1 MTLLGQPLLQ
11 RVAPQ
16 VLVHHQ
22 NPDTGS
28 RKTRQP
34 ATHHVVEFALAHLD
48 GGIAPHRRER
58 NVVGHL
64 LRCGHG
70 HVAQSEGRGVVA
82 RQSSGAGVHVDGPH
96 ATLRSTSRHRQRDH
110 PGSATE
116 VEQVSSF
123 GQLGSLE
130 QEEFRA
136 GVNATVR
143 EDAGVGLH
151 LERTVGKGDLDAL
164 ARGLHLGFLAEVVLV
179 RVVGGGSH
187 GIGSLSRMTYQ
198 IRTFGDPVL
207 ASQALPVT
215 DIDAKIVR
223 IVDEMFDTLYDSDS
237 GIGLAAPQV
246 GIQRQIFVWDMDDE
260 PMVVLNPVIVESDGE
275 WVYDEGC
282 LSIPG
287 LYVEMTRP
295 KTVLMK
301 GIDMN
306 GNEVAIEAD
315 ELEARLFQHELDH
328 LNGVLMFDR
337 MQPEQRKAAMAE
349 YKKLTEQAAGLG
361 APKRLKA
368 E

>member
-1 MTLLGQPLLQ
+1 
-11 RVAPQ
+11 
-16 VLVHHQ
+16 
-22 NPDTGS
+22 
-28 RKTRQP
+28 
-34 ATHHVVEFALAHLD
+34 
-48 GGIAPHRRER
+48 
-58 NVVGHL
+58 
-64 LRCGHG
+64 
-70 HVAQSEGRGVVA
+70 
-82 RQSSGAGVHVDGPH
+82 
-96 ATLRSTSRHRQRDH
+96 
-110 PGSATE
+110 
-116 VEQVSSF
+116 
-123 GQLGSLE
+123 
-130 QEEFRA
+130 
-136 GVNATVR
+136 
-143 EDAGVGLH
+143 
-151 LERTVGKGDLDAL
+151 
-164 ARGLHLGFLAEVVLV
+164 
-179 RVVGGGSH
+179 
-187 GIGSLSRMTYQ
+187 MTYQ

-207 ASQALPVT
+207 ASRALVVT

-223 IVDEMFDTLYDSDS
+223 IVDEMFDTLYESDS

-337 MQPEQRKAAMAE
+337 MQPEQRKAAIAE
-349 YKKLTEQAAGLG
+349 YKKLTEQAAGLS

>member
-1 MTLLGQPLLQ
+1 
-11 RVAPQ
+11 
-16 VLVHHQ
+16 
-22 NPDTGS
+22 
-28 RKTRQP
+28 
-34 ATHHVVEFALAHLD
+34 
-48 GGIAPHRRER
+48 
-58 NVVGHL
+58 
-64 LRCGHG
+64 
-70 HVAQSEGRGVVA
+70 
-82 RQSSGAGVHVDGPH
+82 
-96 ATLRSTSRHRQRDH
+96 
-110 PGSATE
+110 
-116 VEQVSSF
+116 
-123 GQLGSLE
+123 
-130 QEEFRA
+130 
-136 GVNATVR
+136 
-143 EDAGVGLH
+143 
-151 LERTVGKGDLDAL
+151 
-164 ARGLHLGFLAEVVLV
+164 
-179 RVVGGGSH
+179 
-187 GIGSLSRMTYQ
+187 MTYQ

-215 DIDAKIVR
+215 DIDGKIVR

-260 PMVVLNPVIVESDGE
+260 PMVDLNPVIVESDGE

-337 MQPEQRKAAMAE
+337 MQPDQRKAAIAE
-349 YKKLTEQAAGLG
+349 YKKLTEQAAGLS

>member
-1 MTLLGQPLLQ
+1 
-11 RVAPQ
+11 
-16 VLVHHQ
+16 
-22 NPDTGS
+22 
-28 RKTRQP
+28 
-34 ATHHVVEFALAHLD
+34 
-48 GGIAPHRRER
+48 
-58 NVVGHL
+58 
-64 LRCGHG
+64 
-70 HVAQSEGRGVVA
+70 
-82 RQSSGAGVHVDGPH
+82 
-96 ATLRSTSRHRQRDH
+96 
-110 PGSATE
+110 
-116 VEQVSSF
+116 
-123 GQLGSLE
+123 
-130 QEEFRA
+130 
-136 GVNATVR
+136 
-143 EDAGVGLH
+143 
-151 LERTVGKGDLDAL
+151 
-164 ARGLHLGFLAEVVLV
+164 
-179 RVVGGGSH
+179 
-187 GIGSLSRMTYQ
+187 MTYQ

-246 GIQRQIFVWDMDDE
+246 GIQRQIFVWAMDDE

>member
-1 MTLLGQPLLQ
+1 
-11 RVAPQ
+11 
-16 VLVHHQ
+16 
-22 NPDTGS
+22 
-28 RKTRQP
+28 
-34 ATHHVVEFALAHLD
+34 
-48 GGIAPHRRER
+48 
-58 NVVGHL
+58 
-64 LRCGHG
+64 
-70 HVAQSEGRGVVA
+70 
-82 RQSSGAGVHVDGPH
+82 
-96 ATLRSTSRHRQRDH
+96 
-110 PGSATE
+110 
-116 VEQVSSF
+116 
-123 GQLGSLE
+123 
-130 QEEFRA
+130 
-136 GVNATVR
+136 
-143 EDAGVGLH
+143 
-151 LERTVGKGDLDAL
+151 
-164 ARGLHLGFLAEVVLV
+164 
-179 RVVGGGSH
+179 
-187 GIGSLSRMTYQ
+187 MTYQ

-215 DIDAKIVR
+215 DIDGKIVR

-337 MQPEQRKAAMAE
+337 MQPDQRKAAIAE
-349 YKKLTEQAAGLG
+349 YKKLTEQAAGLS

-368 E
+368 ECPHWHLCPPGRCVASRSWALRPWRCRCLKPW

>member
-1 MTLLGQPLLQ
+1 M
-11 RVAPQ
+11 
-16 VLVHHQ
+16 
-22 NPDTGS
+22 
-28 RKTRQP
+28 
-34 ATHHVVEFALAHLD
+34 
-48 GGIAPHRRER
+48 
-58 NVVGHL
+58 
-64 LRCGHG
+64 
-70 HVAQSEGRGVVA
+70 
-82 RQSSGAGVHVDGPH
+82 
-96 ATLRSTSRHRQRDH
+96 
-110 PGSATE
+110 
-116 VEQVSSF
+116 
-123 GQLGSLE
+123 
-130 QEEFRA
+130 
-136 GVNATVR
+136 
-143 EDAGVGLH
+143 
-151 LERTVGKGDLDAL
+151 
-164 ARGLHLGFLAEVVLV
+164 
-179 RVVGGGSH
+179 
-187 GIGSLSRMTYQ
+187 
-198 IRTFGDPVL
+198 L

>member
-1 MTLLGQPLLQ
+1 
-11 RVAPQ
+11 
-16 VLVHHQ
+16 
-22 NPDTGS
+22 
-28 RKTRQP
+28 
-34 ATHHVVEFALAHLD
+34 
-48 GGIAPHRRER
+48 
-58 NVVGHL
+58 
-64 LRCGHG
+64 
-70 HVAQSEGRGVVA
+70 
-82 RQSSGAGVHVDGPH
+82 
-96 ATLRSTSRHRQRDH
+96 
-110 PGSATE
+110 
-116 VEQVSSF
+116 
-123 GQLGSLE
+123 
-130 QEEFRA
+130 
-136 GVNATVR
+136 
-143 EDAGVGLH
+143 
-151 LERTVGKGDLDAL
+151 
-164 ARGLHLGFLAEVVLV
+164 
-179 RVVGGGSH
+179 
-187 GIGSLSRMTYQ
+187 MTYQ

-207 ASQALPVT
+207 ASQALPVA
-215 DIDAKIVR
+215 DIDGKIAR
-223 IVDEMFDTLYDSDS
+223 IVEEMFDTLYESDS

-301 GIDMN
+301 GIDMD

-337 MQPEQRKAAMAE
+337 MQPEQRKAAIAE
-349 YKKLTEQAAGLG
+349 YKRLSEQATGLG

>member
-1 MTLLGQPLLQ
+1 
-11 RVAPQ
+11 
-16 VLVHHQ
+16 
-22 NPDTGS
+22 
-28 RKTRQP
+28 
-34 ATHHVVEFALAHLD
+34 
-48 GGIAPHRRER
+48 
-58 NVVGHL
+58 
-64 LRCGHG
+64 
-70 HVAQSEGRGVVA
+70 
-82 RQSSGAGVHVDGPH
+82 
-96 ATLRSTSRHRQRDH
+96 
-110 PGSATE
+110 
-116 VEQVSSF
+116 
-123 GQLGSLE
+123 
-130 QEEFRA
+130 
-136 GVNATVR
+136 
-143 EDAGVGLH
+143 
-151 LERTVGKGDLDAL
+151 
-164 ARGLHLGFLAEVVLV
+164 
-179 RVVGGGSH
+179 
-187 GIGSLSRMTYQ
+187 MTYQ

-207 ASQALPVT
+207 ASQALPVA
-215 DIDAKIVR
+215 DIDGKIAR
-223 IVDEMFDTLYDSDS
+223 IVEEMFDTLYESDS

-301 GIDMN
+301 GIDMD

-337 MQPEQRKAAMAE
+337 MQPEQRKAAIAE
-349 YKKLTEQAAGLG
+349 YKRLSEQATVLG

>member
-1 MTLLGQPLLQ
+1 
-11 RVAPQ
+11 
-16 VLVHHQ
+16 
-22 NPDTGS
+22 
-28 RKTRQP
+28 
-34 ATHHVVEFALAHLD
+34 
-48 GGIAPHRRER
+48 
-58 NVVGHL
+58 
-64 LRCGHG
+64 
-70 HVAQSEGRGVVA
+70 
-82 RQSSGAGVHVDGPH
+82 
-96 ATLRSTSRHRQRDH
+96 
-110 PGSATE
+110 
-116 VEQVSSF
+116 
-123 GQLGSLE
+123 
-130 QEEFRA
+130 
-136 GVNATVR
+136 
-143 EDAGVGLH
+143 
-151 LERTVGKGDLDAL
+151 
-164 ARGLHLGFLAEVVLV
+164 
-179 RVVGGGSH
+179 
-187 GIGSLSRMTYQ
+187 MTYQ

-349 YKKLTEQAAGLG
+349 YKKLSEQAAGLS

>member
-1 MTLLGQPLLQ
+1 
-11 RVAPQ
+11 
-16 VLVHHQ
+16 
-22 NPDTGS
+22 
-28 RKTRQP
+28 
-34 ATHHVVEFALAHLD
+34 
-48 GGIAPHRRER
+48 
-58 NVVGHL
+58 
-64 LRCGHG
+64 
-70 HVAQSEGRGVVA
+70 
-82 RQSSGAGVHVDGPH
+82 
-96 ATLRSTSRHRQRDH
+96 
-110 PGSATE
+110 
-116 VEQVSSF
+116 
-123 GQLGSLE
+123 
-130 QEEFRA
+130 
-136 GVNATVR
+136 
-143 EDAGVGLH
+143 
-151 LERTVGKGDLDAL
+151 
-164 ARGLHLGFLAEVVLV
+164 
-179 RVVGGGSH
+179 
-187 GIGSLSRMTYQ
+187 MTYQ

-315 ELEARLFQHELDH
+315 ELVARLFQHELDH

-349 YKKLTEQAAGLG
+349 YKKLTEQAAGLS

>member
-1 MTLLGQPLLQ
+1 M
-11 RVAPQ
+11 
-16 VLVHHQ
+16 
-22 NPDTGS
+22 
-28 RKTRQP
+28 
-34 ATHHVVEFALAHLD
+34 
-48 GGIAPHRRER
+48 
-58 NVVGHL
+58 
-64 LRCGHG
+64 
-70 HVAQSEGRGVVA
+70 
-82 RQSSGAGVHVDGPH
+82 
-96 ATLRSTSRHRQRDH
+96 
-110 PGSATE
+110 
-116 VEQVSSF
+116 
-123 GQLGSLE
+123 
-130 QEEFRA
+130 
-136 GVNATVR
+136 
-143 EDAGVGLH
+143 
-151 LERTVGKGDLDAL
+151 
-164 ARGLHLGFLAEVVLV
+164 
-179 RVVGGGSH
+179 
-187 GIGSLSRMTYQ
+187 
-198 IRTFGDPVL
+198 L

-349 YKKLTEQAAGLG
+349 YKKLTEQVAGLG